1 MSNSNITLTSEQSSN
16 LEQDFLYNLG
26 SFIAT
31 AKYADAYKKA
41 NPELHSKLSKFVSK
55 QIAKVAAEGLERRLD
70 MSKFQPS
77 VYVLKKVA
85 ATKDENWTS
94 YHNDVVDGIIK
105 SAASVVGSASTAMS
119 LGMKGV
125 TPIIGTIPALAAAS
139 VPLTGMTLGSGIHAA
154 ERSINEDDLQTEKLK
169 ALIIKYKQMTAKLER
184 EIASKLEQQSV

>member
-16 LEQDFLYNLG
+16 LEQDFLNNLG

-31 AKYADAYKKA
+31 AKFADAYKKA
-41 NPELHSKLSKFVSK
+41 DSELDSKLSKFVSK

-77 VYVLKKVA
+77 VYILKKVA
-85 ATKDENWTS
+85 ATKDEDWTS
-94 YHNDVVDGIIK
+94 YHDDVVDGIVK
-105 SAASVVGSASTAMS
+105 SASSIVGSASTAMS